1 MLSSGLCFWKN
12 TLAAVWETED
22 KTGNKRDQWELS
34 RDGSLNR
41 VDLEGKTDLLTWGWH
56 FREQRWLCC
65 CYPEPM
71 GGNGREIK
79 SLNKHPHQVFSYDS
93 QVPGLGFIFNS
104 RLYLIT
110 TNWKLFNFKCETA
123 MVVFHL
129 MVYTSYHAPPNS
141 FLLI

>member
-1 MLSSGLCFWKN
+1 
-12 TLAAVWETED
+12 
-22 KTGNKRDQWELS
+22 
-34 RDGSLNR
+34 
-41 VDLEGKTDLLTWGWH
+41 
-56 FREQRWLCC
+56 
-65 CYPEPM
+65 M

-110 TNWKLFNFKCETA
+110 TNWKLFNFKCEMA

-129 MVYTSYHAPPNS
+129 MVYTSYHAPPTL
-141 FLLI
+141 FF